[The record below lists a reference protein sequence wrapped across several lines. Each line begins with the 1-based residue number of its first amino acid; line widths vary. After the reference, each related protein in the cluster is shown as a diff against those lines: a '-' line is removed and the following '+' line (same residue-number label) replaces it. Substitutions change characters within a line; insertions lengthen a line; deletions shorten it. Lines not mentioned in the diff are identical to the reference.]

1 MRYSQ
6 LDRIVALEPGRRLVA
21 QRTLR
26 ADEHYLQDHF
36 PKFPVMPGVMMLE
49 ALHQAAMWMIR
60 AGDHFACALVLLKEA
75 RGVKFGDFL
84 SPGETLDVTVEWLKD
99 EGSLVSVKAVG
110 EKAGRTTVAARLVL
124 EKCSTTLSD
133 RLGTDQLVADA
144 MRDKFET
151 LFGPLDQIN
160 NEMMTARAS
169 IQPGDHRKH

>member
-1 MRYSQ
+1 
-6 LDRIVALEPGRRLVA
+6 
-21 QRTLR
+21 
-26 ADEHYLQDHF
+26 
-36 PKFPVMPGVMMLE
+36 
-49 ALHQAAMWMIR
+49 
-60 AGDHFACALVLLKEA
+60 
-75 RGVKFGDFL
+75 
-84 SPGETLDVTVEWLKD
+84 LKD